1 MPHRIVEF
9 QPTPNPNALKCILDA
24 PLPAPIRS
32 FRKRA
37 DAAGDPLGE
46 RLLAIPGVSS
56 VLLSGPWMTI
66 NKTPEAEWSGV
77 KRAVQDVLK
86 ATPALSPIVRTAPSP
101 PTP

>member
-1 MPHRIVEF
+1 MSHRIVEF
-9 QPTPNPNALKCILDA
+9 QPTPNPNALKCVLDA

-56 VLLSGPWMTI
+56 VLLSGPWMTV
-66 NKTPEAEWSGV
+66 NKTPEADWSGV
-77 KRAVQDVLK
+77 KRAVQD
-86 ATPALSPIVRTAPSP
+86 ALQAASLLPPSA

>member
-1 MPHRIVEF
+1 MSHRIVEF
-9 QPTPNPNALKCILDA
+9 QPTPNPNALKCILNA

-32 FRKRA
+32 FRKRE

-56 VLLSGPWMTI
+56 VLLSGSWMTV
-66 NKTPEAEWSGV
+66 NKTPGAEWSGV

-86 ATPALSPIVRTAPSP
+86 AAIPSP
-101 PTP
+101 PSAPTP